1 MVKGKSSMSLVKH
14 GIPAGID
21 HGQTLRIQ
29 GKGEAGDVGAPNG
42 DLLLTVYI
50 KAHELFERRGM
61 DVYMRMPINF
71 AQAALGSELSIPT
84 LDGNVKFTI
93 GEGTQ
98 TGTTFRLQGKG
109 IPSLRNKKQRGD
121 QYVEVYVEVPKNLT
135 AKQKDLL
142 REFADGTVEHQPEQM
157 NFRKKIEKFFN
168 KN

>member
-1 MVKGKSSMSLVKH
+1 M
-14 GIPAGID
+14 
-21 HGQTLRIQ
+21 
-29 GKGEAGDVGAPNG
+29 GAPNG